1 MARYPAVLSLVLTS
15 LLSGCQSTRE
25 TLLGQ
30 GYPPAFAEGF
40 QDGCQS
46 GQQAAGAISG
56 GYRKNVPLYL
66 SSAQYAEGW
75 GDGFQQC
82 QAMVESRERRAY
94 HERRHEEQG
103 EHWQEPRPR

>member
-1 MARYPAVLSLVLTS
+1 MARYPATLVLLCFG
-15 LLSGCQSTRE
+15 LLAGCQSTRDA
-25 TLLGQ
+25 LLSQ
-30 GYPPAFAEGF
+30 GYPPVFAEGF

-46 GQQAAGAISG
+46 GQEAAGAITG

-66 SSAQYAEGW
+66 SNGQYAEGW

-94 HERRHEEQG
+94 SERRREEQD
-103 EHWQEPRPR
+103 EHWQP

>member
-1 MARYPAVLSLVLTS
+1 MARHPVALA
-15 LLSGCQSTRE
+15 LLWIGLLAGCQSTQDV
-25 TLLGQ
+25 LLRQ
-30 GYPPAFAEGF
+30 GYLPAFAEGF

-46 GQQAAGAISG
+46 GQQAAGAITG

-82 QAMVESRERRAY
+82 QAMVESRERRRY
-94 HERRHEEQG
+94 LERRDEEQD
-103 EHWQEPRPR
+103 ERWQHTRPR